1 MRVRDGGETK
11 RFRFGAFPLRSMPAS
26 AHSHLG
32 AFPLGAFFRLGRGA
46 DSARARRRR
55 DEAVPLRPRLHGR
68 QVAVGYSRVR
78 VLTVLTF
85 TAAR

>member
-1 MRVRDGGETK
+1 VRVRDGGETK

-32 AFPLGAFFRLGRGA
+32 AFPLGAVSRLGRGA

-55 DEAVPLRPRLHGR
+55 DEAVPLRPRLRGR
-68 QVAVGYSRVR
+68 K
-78 VLTVLTF
+78 VLTALMSTG
-85 TAAR
+85 TQSTHHHP